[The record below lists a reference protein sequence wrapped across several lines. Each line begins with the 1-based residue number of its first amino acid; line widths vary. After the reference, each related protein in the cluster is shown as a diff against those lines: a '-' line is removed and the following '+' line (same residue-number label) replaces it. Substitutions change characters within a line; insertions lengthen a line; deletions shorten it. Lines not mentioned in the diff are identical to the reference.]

1 MSEMNKDFV
10 SIIIPNY
17 NRQELVSVS
26 LESLCQQTYS
36 AWEALVVDD
45 GSTDDSVKIIKNF
58 CERDK
63 RIRLF
68 NRQRQPKGAPVCR
81 NIGLENATG
90 QYIIFLDS
98 DDILAPW
105 CLENRVEQFK
115 KYPQY
120 DCIVFPI
127 LHFSKTPGDADILWS
142 KYVGDNALAQFIN
155 MQTPWQT
162 MGPVWRKESVKK
174 IGGWDESL
182 ATWQD
187 WEFHIRALLKGIRY
201 KIVDGL
207 PDCFLR
213 RSEHDRIS
221 AGDMKLTRLE
231 AKLLLFKKVMSI
243 IDKEKGT
250 TEEEKKIFAGL
261 YFNHAERAAINMPK
275 EKIIGDFIGEMKAL
289 KVLPG
294 FQVSLLVAYI
304 NLLRLARRT
313 RLKPLVSFI
322 YKIGHSILP
331 PIVRPV
337 VNKPVHLT
345 SEEMGI
351 MQKRMKEYVEC

>member
-1 MSEMNKDFV
+1 MSDQVLV

-17 NRQELVSVS
+17 NRATLISKTIDAVLSQS
-26 LESLCQQTYS
+26 YS
-36 AWEALVVDD
+36 NWEAIVVDD
-45 GSTDDSVKIIKNF
+45 GSTDNSEEIVARIVEKEKRVRWVKRSR
-58 CERDK
+58 E
-63 RIRLF
+63 
-68 NRQRQPKGAPVCR
+68 PKGAPTCR
-81 NIGLENATG
+81 NIGVEHALG
-90 QYIIFLDS
+90 DFVIFLDS

-105 CLENRVEQFK
+105 CLQSRIEQFK
-115 KYPQY
+115 KYPHY

-127 LHFSKTPGDADILWS
+127 LHFSKTPGDTDILWS
-142 KYVGDNALAQFIN
+142 KYVGDDTLAQFIN
-155 MQTPWQT
+155 MQSPWQT

-221 AGDMKLTRLE
+221 AGDMKLARLE
-231 AKLLLFKKVMSI
+231 TKLLLFKKVMSI
-243 IDKEKGT
+243 IDKEKGA

-313 RLKPLVSFI
+313 RLKPLVSII

-331 PIVRPV
+331 PLVRPV
-337 VNKPVHLT
+337 ANKPVHLT
-345 SEEMGI
+345 SEEMGV